1 MHSAWVRSVGLE
13 THATAG
19 QEAGA
24 TVSCLVDAGQRRSMI
39 EVCEEHLDIRVWD
52 KRLSLTG
59 W

>member
-1 MHSAWVRSVGLE
+1 MRIYGCDFAAWS
-13 THATAG
+13 H
-19 QEAGA
+19 Q
-24 TVSCLVDAGQRRSMI
+24 DAGQMQSMI